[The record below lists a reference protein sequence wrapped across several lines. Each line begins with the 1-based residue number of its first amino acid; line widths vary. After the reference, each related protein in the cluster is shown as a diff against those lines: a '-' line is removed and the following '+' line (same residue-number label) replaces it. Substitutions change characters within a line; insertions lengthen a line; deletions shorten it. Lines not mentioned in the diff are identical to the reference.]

1 MSARPSA
8 FHFNIENYPGSRAL
22 GKLSPQ
28 EEEKRKCTTLVVPV
42 AGHHSLAIHREAAW
56 QAMGLSVGC
65 VPQRL
70 VTIASLNLSS
80 GSSPALLRFFY
91 SVLSHSS

>member
-1 MSARPSA
+1 MHNCHCAGGWAPFSSHSA
-8 FHFNIENYPGSRAL
+8 
-22 GKLSPQ
+22 
-28 EEEKRKCTTLVVPV
+28 
-42 AGHHSLAIHREAAW
+42 HREAAW

-70 VTIASLNLSS
+70 VTIAGLNLSS
-80 GSSPALLRFFY
+80 GSSPALLSLFY